1 MENNSTT
8 QLLETPHLT
17 VVRKEKKANAPA
29 KLVNLKKNGDKGP
42 MLLQPPQSLLPPQPE
57 MYIKAKKHDF
67 F

>member
-8 QLLETPHLT
+8 QLLEAPRLT

-42 MLLQPPQSLLPPQPE
+42 MLLQAPESLLPAQTE
-57 MYIKAKKHDF
+57 MYIKAKTHDF